1 MSEEDDKKA
10 VDEALKQAAAT
21 QRVDPAVRERVAR
34 IQAFADATINMFS
47 PGDALQMALCIM
59 ATVQTMQPSDP
70 LIGKLPPD
78 MQRLVDAARAA
89 SMAAVE
95 VLSRR
100 VVPVVNGSGIILPFK
115 R

>member
-1 MSEEDDKKA
+1 MSDDKA
-10 VDEALKQAAAT
+10 MQAAIAA
-21 QRVDPAVRERVAR
+21 QAQQLPAAVRERVQR
-34 IQAFADATINMFS
+34 IQAYADATINMFS

-59 ATVQTMQPSDP
+59 STVATMQPSDP
-70 LIGKLPPD
+70 LVSALPPE

-89 SMAAVE
+89 SASAVE

-100 VVPVVNGSGIILPFK
+100 VVPVSNNGGIILPG